1 VPVES
6 LNIEQE
12 KHIVIEIDCI
22 THVIKLP
29 SRIIVKENPIIQKAH
44 KL

>member
-6 LNIEQE
+6 LRIEQE

-22 THVIKLP
+22 THVI
-29 SRIIVKENPIIQKAH
+29 
-44 KL
+44 